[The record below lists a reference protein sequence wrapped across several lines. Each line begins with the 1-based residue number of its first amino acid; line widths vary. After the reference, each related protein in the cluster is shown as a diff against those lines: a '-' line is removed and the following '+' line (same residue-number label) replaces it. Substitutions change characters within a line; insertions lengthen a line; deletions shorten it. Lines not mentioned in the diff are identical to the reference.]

1 MSVATAHSASA
12 VPPADET
19 PAAGEVPSRDEG
31 FWVEPGTAGDE
42 TPTDAPAGEVP
53 ARSSGGETPA
63 RSSDEAAAALPSTGE
78 IPAQASGDEIP
89 AQAPGD
95 EIPAQTPGDE
105 IPAQT
110 PDDEAPAQASGDDT
124 PVDAVDEQVARDARD
139 FGVYARTGG
148 WAFAL
153 KVARSVRPGGE
164 TAGETSKV
172 SAKRFAELAG
182 CSPERVMRYYKAWD
196 KAADDGMVP
205 HFEAL
210 APGEEIDLPDSDV
223 WLTYYSSR
231 SGATSDRGTAITAAA
246 EAEGIR
252 PTKALEVAENPTALR
267 AAILAD
273 PSTAQAA
280 RTALLDRLKE
290 DPSLQT
296 ELARD
301 IARTDELKKA
311 VANETQAASRIGYV
325 RQIVENGQVKTPAGQ
340 VIDATAELR
349 AEAERHLSLIDELD
363 DDEDTGEW
371 ATEAYDTVKELVV
384 QTVEADPELRVQ
396 ERRTKF
402 YSSLQKATKVFEE
415 LTLDDAVDLD
425 AIYED
430 DMLQRLEDLQQALN
444 TCIAAL
450 RKASPGE

>member
-19 PAAGEVPSRDEG
+19 PATGGAPTPDEG
-31 FWVEPGTAGDE
+31 FWVEPGAAE
-42 TPTDAPAGEVP
+42 EQTPGAAPAAEVPAQPSGETDLAQPTTKEAPAQPTTEEVPAQSSGEVP
-53 ARSSGGETPA
+53 AKP
-63 RSSDEAAAALPSTGE
+63 
-78 IPAQASGDEIP
+78 SGDEIP
-89 AQAPGD
+89 AQAH
-95 EIPAQTPGDE
+95 
-105 IPAQT
+105 
-110 PDDEAPAQASGDDT
+110 GDDT
-124 PVDAVDEQVARDARD
+124 PADVVDEQVARDARE

-164 TAGETSKV
+164 LAGETPKV
-172 SAKRFAELAG
+172 SARQFAELAG

-223 WLTYYSSR
+223 WLSYYSSR
-231 SGATSDRGTAITAAA
+231 SSATSDRGTAITAAA

-280 RTALLDRLKE
+280 RAALLDRLKE

-384 QTVEADPELRVQ
+384 QTVESDPELRVQ

-425 AIYED
+425 AIYEE
-430 DMLQRLEDLQQALN
+430 DMLERLEELQQALS

>member
-1 MSVATAHSASA
+1 MSVATAHSSSA
-12 VPPADET
+12 VPPADGT
-19 PAAGEVPSRDEG
+19 PVTVPQQDDGYWTEPNATGDAEPSAAAD
-31 FWVEPGTAGDE
+31 
-42 TPTDAPAGEVP
+42 
-53 ARSSGGETPA
+53 GETPA
-63 RSSDEAAAALPSTGE
+63 QE
-78 IPAQASGDEIP
+78 
-89 AQAPGD
+89 PGD
-95 EIPAQTPGDE
+95 DVPA
-105 IPAQT
+105 
-110 PDDEAPAQASGDDT
+110 
-124 PVDAVDEQVARDARD
+124 DAVDEQVARDARE

-148 WAFAL
+148 WSFAL

-164 TAGETSKV
+164 TAGETPKV
-172 SAKRFAELAG
+172 SAKQFAELAG

-210 APGEEIDLPDSDV
+210 APGEEIGLPDSDV
-223 WLTYYSSR
+223 WLSYYSSR
-231 SGATSDRGTAITAAA
+231 SSATSGRGAAITAAA

-290 DPSLQT
+290 DPSLRT

-311 VANETQAASRIGYV
+311 VASETQAAGRIGYV

-363 DDEDTGEW
+363 DDEDSGEW
-371 ATEAYDTVKELVV
+371 AAEAYDTVKELVV
-384 QTVEADPELRVQ
+384 QTVRADPELRVQ

-430 DMLQRLEDLQQALN
+430 DMLERLQELQQALT

-450 RKASPGE
+450 RKASPGD